1 LAAAWGRTEVW
12 VLAHDDDVVPA
23 EVEVRFRSWIE
34 RRAAGE
40 PAEHLTGRCSFWGRE
55 FRVSPDVLIPRPET
69 ELLVDRALALPLPP
83 GCRAVDIGTGSGCI
97 ALTLALERPRWRV
110 AAVDRQPRA
119 VAVAK
124 RNADRLGGSL
134 GFVAS
139 DLGMAL
145 GPGWDLVVANLPYIP
160 ETELVGLP
168 LEVHRDPRTALDG
181 GSDGL
186 DLVRRLVADLGRLLR
201 PSGRALLELYEG
213 QALHEEIER
222 YLTEAG
228 FILDGRYNTHL
239 HQGEPIQADLLFR
252 RAPPAAGV
260 APP

>member
-213 QALHEEIER
+213 QA
-222 YLTEAG
+222 
-228 FILDGRYNTHL
+228 
-239 HQGEPIQADLLFR
+239 PVVADLASSLGLEAVGAVR
-252 RAPPAAGV
+252 DAGGCERV
-260 APP
+260 IDLLRPGC